1 VAIIINWRF
10 IYKNKENRGD
20 NMKLAIVTN
29 IISPY
34 RVSLFSR
41 LSKFTGIELTVY
53 SGAKT
58 HKHRKWVIKD
68 ENDFKHKVLK
78 GIVVNLATKSNDP
91 ICLHIQPSIFYE
103 LYKDKID
110 VVICVG
116 YTPFTPII
124 SFLFCKIFKKPFI
137 LWCGTTM
144 QSEQSK
150 KNPFNRF
157 VKKIIIKKSNA
168 CLAYGSYAKDFL
180 IKYGAKDKN
189 IFICSNAVDNEFF
202 FKCTK
207 RYKKETGQI
216 KKQLVVGQNKIILY
230 IGQLIDRKG
239 IFDLLKAFKLVK
251 KEIQNVSLLIIG
263 SGPIEIK
270 LKQYCRE
277 NKLTDVLFMGF
288 KQKDELIK
296 HYAIADIFVLPSSNE
311 VWGLVINEAMACGL
325 PIITTNQ
332 VGASGDIVKNGVN
345 GYIIEPKDSEMLSKK
360 MLKIL
365 KNDNLK
371 EQMGQRSRQI
381 IEDWGIK
388 QGLNGTLKAINHIQK
403 K

>member
-1 VAIIINWRF
+1 
-10 IYKNKENRGD
+10 
-20 NMKLAIVTN
+20 MKLAVVTN

-41 LSKFTGIELTVY
+41 LSKFPGIKLTVY
-53 SGAKT
+53 SGAKI

-68 ENDFKHKVLK
+68 EYDFKHKILK

-103 LYKDKID
+103 LYNDKID

-137 LWCGTTM
+137 LWCGTTI

-157 VKKIIIKKSNA
+157 IKKIIIKKSNA
-168 CLAYGSYAKDFL
+168 YLAYGSYAKDFL

-189 IFICSNAVDNEFF
+189 IFICSNAVDNEIF

-207 RYKKETGQI
+207 RYKKKIGQI
-216 KKQLVVGQNKIILY
+216 KKQLEVGQNKIILY
-230 IGQLIDRKG
+230 IGQLIKRKG
-239 IFDLLKAFKLVK
+239 IFNLLKAFKLVK

-263 SGPIEIK
+263 SGPIETK

-277 NKLTDVLFMGF
+277 NKLADVLFMGF

-360 MLKIL
+360 ILKIL

-371 EQMGQRSRQI
+371 KQMGKRSRQI

-388 QGLNGTLKAINHIQK
+388 QGLNGTLKAIKHIQK